1 MSQMRKI
8 FTISL
13 ISIHL
18 LGTTE
23 LGQLVRVPELLT
35 HFFQHHRQNPTIN
48 FFEFIA
54 MHYSG
59 GDDGTTADDDIDS
72 KLPYHNIN
80 NNTITIAYSPMVK
93 TNSSIT
99 FNLRKTKEY
108 NSFILSNCSST
119 FVSLILQ
126 PPRQA

>member
-1 MSQMRKI
+1 MRKV
-8 FTISL
+8 FAISL
-13 ISIHL
+13 ISIQL

-23 LGQLVRVPELLT
+23 LGQIIRFPHLLS
-35 HFFQHHRQNPTIN
+35 HFLQHHRQNPEIN

-59 GDDGTTADDDIDS
+59 GDDGTTADDDIDN

-80 NNTITIAYSPMVK
+80 HNTITIAYSPMIK
-93 TNSSIT
+93 TNSFIN
-99 FNLRKTKEY
+99 FNLMKSKEY
-108 NSFILSNCSST
+108 NSFILSNYSPA
-119 FVSLILQ
+119 FVSLKLQ